1 MTGAELIAKF
11 ELYVDDSTELS
22 SAEELDLLNKIYYK
36 VASERPW
43 EVLKK
48 EATGTMTTTTTITLP
63 SDFEYVMEN
72 YNYTD
77 NSVSQ
82 EIGAKNAMVFINDS
96 PVQLVNWSDRRQYED
111 NNSVCY
117 VDLANSVIRFPSA
130 QPSGA
135 TYSFDYKATP
145 AALTTG
151 TSPVFPAR
159 FHSILFHGMCVEDM
173 AIQLFDKARSNAD
186 FNQAQYNSYLKDM
199 AYWNA
204 SLQSF

>member
-1 MTGAELIAKF
+1 MIASEIIAKF
-11 ELYVDDSTELS
+11 ELYIDDSTELS

-48 EATGTMTTTTTITLP
+48 VASGTMTSTTTIALP
-63 SDFEYVMEN
+63 SDFEFVVEN

-96 PVQLVNWSDRRQYED
+96 PVQLINWSDRRQYED
-111 NNSVCY
+111 SNSVCY
-117 VDLANSVIRFPSA
+117 VDLASAVIRFPSA

-145 AALTTG
+145 TALTLA

-186 FNQAQYNSYLKDM
+186 FNQAQYNSYMKDL